1 MNKKFIISIFISI
14 ILAIIICI
22 LLLHTDPNNQWA
34 NALEQ
39 ILISAFAAL
48 IISAIVDIP
57 NLISKVNE
65 SVFSAMTSNA
75 HLKDLTKEK
84 LIHTKIGIDEILHK
98 ASFIPSNYFDYI
110 NEFEKLAFEPYYDSF
125 SERIICSKEDNVYK
139 KNVEIKYTLVNPTD
153 ECQSNDISLRKYLE
167 FPSDMDI
174 NSIFKISSFEVS
186 IDGMNSYDIKD
197 LLLIRSG
204 DKKCSPNSATYG
216 KKLYVSLQHRY
227 KDYLTAQNI
236 KNAKKVKQS
245 GAQYESLVDA
255 QSEAM
260 IVQYS
265 KKVTVNVKYEQCF
278 PDSDCTDTRI
288 LRYLTRR
295 FDYSYYCDDNV
306 KLHGHLISSKINN
319 DLINLSQNSPKD
331 FSVSYSGWMLPGSGA
346 FLVIDDIISK

>member
-139 KNVEIKYTLVNPTD
+139 KMWK
-153 ECQSNDISLRKYLE
+153 
-167 FPSDMDI
+167 
-174 NSIFKISSFEVS
+174 
-186 IDGMNSYDIKD
+186 
-197 LLLIRSG
+197 
-204 DKKCSPNSATYG
+204 
-216 KKLYVSLQHRY
+216 
-227 KDYLTAQNI
+227 
-236 KNAKKVKQS
+236 
-245 GAQYESLVDA
+245 
-255 QSEAM
+255 
-260 IVQYS
+260 
-265 KKVTVNVKYEQCF
+265 
-278 PDSDCTDTRI
+278 
-288 LRYLTRR
+288 
-295 FDYSYYCDDNV
+295 
-306 KLHGHLISSKINN
+306 
-319 DLINLSQNSPKD
+319 
-331 FSVSYSGWMLPGSGA
+331 
-346 FLVIDDIISK
+346 